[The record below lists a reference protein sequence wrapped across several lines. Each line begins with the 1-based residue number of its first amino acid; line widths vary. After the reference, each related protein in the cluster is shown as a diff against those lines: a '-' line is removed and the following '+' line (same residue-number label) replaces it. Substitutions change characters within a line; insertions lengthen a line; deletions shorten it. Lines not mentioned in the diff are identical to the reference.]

1 MNRIRPWLKN
11 TLVLNVGLKF
21 LALLMAIFTFHSIRT
36 VTSDEAVH
44 IVPVEVQLTDAN
56 HIVTDQDPLSVT
68 ITLRGS
74 REDLKKLD
82 PQDIKAIL
90 KLRKSESGSIPIRA
104 RDIRG
109 VSGLRVVKIEP
120 DKAAVTVL
128 WQPEE
133 GEN

>member
-1 MNRIRPWLKN
+1 MNRIRQWLKN

-21 LALLMAIFTFHSIRT
+21 LALLMAVFTFHSIRA

-44 IVPVEVQLTDAN
+44 IVPVEVQPTDAN
-56 HIVTDQDPLSVT
+56 HIVLDQDPLSVT
-68 ITLRGS
+68 VTLRGS

-82 PQDIKAIL
+82 PQDIKAVL
-90 KLRKSESGSIPIRA
+90 KLRSQENGPVPIRA
-104 RDIRG
+104 RDVRG

-120 DKAAVTVL
+120 DKATVTL
-128 WQPEE
+128 ALLPN